1 MKKIWLLFTGV
12 LYLNI
17 CTASPGLLNIF
28 NEPFYWWLLS
38 LLVIGLLLFFL
49 YSYYRKWTSL
59 KQQEKKNKE
68 LEIYKTEHYRLQLEM
83 EQVINYFTHSIYSH
97 HTSEDMLWDVTRNC
111 ISRLGFED
119 CVIYLVDPGKNVLV
133 QKAAWGPKT
142 TDENKILNP
151 LEIPVGT
158 GISGYVAETGVSEI
172 INDTGVD
179 DRYIIDDKQRAAE
192 ICVPIIQQ
200 GKVIGVI
207 DCEHSQKGFYTQR
220 HLQIM
225 ETVAAL
231 CADRLQKIAA
241 DAEIRKK
248 EIHLSTLKENLAASQ
263 LTALRAQMNPHF
275 IFNALNSVQQY
286 ILSGDVDQANRYLTK
301 FSRLQREV
309 LNHCDQHFISLEK
322 EIEMLQLYLE
332 FEQLRFSES
341 FEYHI
346 SIADDID
353 PSEIKIPP
361 MILQPFVENAIW
373 HGLMPRQGE
382 KELRVEFVLQDNGDI
397 LLCSVKD
404 NGIGAEASKRL
415 KQNSASAGQHKSKGL
430 SLVTERL
437 KLLEQQYNHPFRAEM
452 IDILNNDNQVSGTC
466 INLQVF
472 IGEEA

>member
-1 MKKIWLLFTGV
+1 MNLCSARSEFLEIL
-12 LYLNI
+12 
-17 CTASPGLLNIF
+17 
-28 NEPFYWWLLS
+28 NEPPYWWGIS
-38 LLVIGLLLFFL
+38 LLIIGALLYFSI
-49 YSYYRKWTSL
+49 SYYRKNNIL
-59 KQQEKKNKE
+59 RQQEARNKE
-68 LEIYKTEHYRLQLEM
+68 LEIYKTEHYRHQLEM

-97 HTSEDMLWDVTRNC
+97 HTAEDTLWDVTRNC
-111 ISRLGFED
+111 ISKLGFED
-119 CVIYLVDPGKNVLV
+119 CVIYLINPEKNVLV

-142 TDENKILNP
+142 TEENKIVNP

-158 GISGYVAETGVSEI
+158 GIVGDVAATGESEI
-172 INDTGVD
+172 INDTTKDGRYIVD
-179 DRYIIDDKQRAAE
+179 DQQRLSE

-200 GKVIGVI
+200 GNVIGII
-207 DCEHSQKGFYTQR
+207 DCEHSQKGFYTQG

-225 ETVAAL
+225 ETIAAL

-241 DAEIRKK
+241 EAEIRKK
-248 EIHLSTLKENLAASQ
+248 ELHLSTLKENLAASQ

-332 FEQLRFSES
+332 FEQLRFSEN

-346 SIADDID
+346 SLADDID
-353 PSEIKIPP
+353 SSEIKIPP

-373 HGLMPRQGE
+373 HGLMPRQGD
-382 KELRVEFVLQDNGDI
+382 KQLRIEFSLLDGDI
-397 LLCSVKD
+397 LNCAVKD
-404 NGIGAEASKRL
+404 NGIGAEASQRL
-415 KQNSASAGQHKSKGL
+415 KQNNTSAGNHKSKGL

-437 KLLEQQYNHPFRAEM
+437 KLLEQQYSRPFRSEMTDIFNAEQ
-452 IDILNNDNQVSGTC
+452 QVSGTC
-466 INLQVF
+466 INLRIF
-472 IGEEA
+472 IGEAG